1 MGVGASAPFRAPGY
15 ETSLYFDDLHL
26 ASDAAAAQLI
36 GPEARDG
43 YERGQRA
50 FKSRS
55 GGARHLSLEQGT
67 RHDIALV
74 KAVRGGWFRG
84 TDHAGCQQRL
94 QSQPCQTWAR

>member
-36 GPEARDG
+36 ASEARDG

-50 FKSRS
+50 FKIHSSIRS
-55 GGARHLSLEQGT
+55 EGARL
-67 RHDIALV
+67 
-74 KAVRGGWFRG
+74 
-84 TDHAGCQQRL
+84 
-94 QSQPCQTWAR
+94 